1 MKGTTRTFVIVLAMA
16 TIFATVAVGGAVAA
30 KGGKGKGHNSSS
42 ATGSISLVLLNS
54 TDGLAHHGQDVTFNV
69 STTATDRPFVAL
81 NCYQDGVWVY
91 SASAGFFPDYP
102 WSTNFTLA
110 NDWFTSA
117 GDCSARL
124 YMTKD
129 GSRSTTLATLDFHV
143 YA

>member
-1 MKGTTRTFVIVLAMA
+1 MRKVLIAVA
-16 TIFATVAVGGAVAA
+16 LVAVVAIVAGPATAGGRG
-30 KGGKGKGHNSSS
+30 GGKGKPSGGGSSS
-42 ATGSISLVLLNS
+42 LSLVLLNS
-54 TDGLAHHGQDVTFNV
+54 TDGLALHGQDVTFDV
-69 STTATDRPFVAL
+69 STTATDRPFVSL
-81 NCYQDGVWVY
+81 NCDQDGVWVY

-102 WSTNFTLA
+102 WSTAFTLS

-117 GDCSARL
+117 GDCKARL

>member
-1 MKGTTRTFVIVLAMA
+1 MKGSTRTFVIALAMA
-16 TIFATVAVGGAVAA
+16 TILATVATGAAVAA
-30 KGGKGKGHNSSS
+30 KGGGGHHQS
-42 ATGSISLVLLNS
+42 ARGGGTISLVLLDS
-54 TDGLAHHGQDVTFNV
+54 TDGLAHHGQHVTFNV

-102 WSTNFTLA
+102 WSTAFTLS

-117 GDCSARL
+117 GDCKARL